1 MRETSIACLI
11 FLMSAGQALAAEID
25 SLSRASSQET
35 VNAPAAPAVPGT
47 TSRFLYGDESKGVS
61 VGTDGADMNIRIRIV
76 PRFEYGT
83 LFTAPDGKTY
93 AQGNDIY
100 FRRARLEMSGT
111 LVSKSINYNL
121 TFSADKWDQAGGTTP
136 TVKLYNSYL
145 VWDAAEYFS
154 VRLGKAKLPYSRI
167 SIIPDQTLLL
177 IEYPCSTDAATK
189 LFGGTDPYY
198 QPHLLIKGRVL
209 GGVLSYELAAG
220 DGWHRGETIYKKGD
234 YSTVDTAETKVAKG
248 GALTVARIE
257 LSPPG
262 WVEKKKNDAPLGL
275 GKHLT
280 LGADYVA
287 QKGIAF
293 YNNTA
298 NLNIKED
305 RVLTGY
311 DLSGHYKGLTMM
323 YEYNTWS
330 IRQTAGTKKDVA
342 PRGWFVQAGYLIQA
356 LNLNIEPSARY
367 EVFNQ
372 NSNKSDARERIVTA
386 GLNWYLKGHGLKMGA
401 NWLNTRYEKNAKG
414 HLSNED
420 KKDIFLVQTQLY
432 F

>member
-1 MRETSIACLI
+1 MRKAKLLCMI
-11 FLMSAGQALAAEID
+11 FLISGGQALAAEID
-25 SLSRASSQET
+25 RLSRASTTET
-35 VNAPAAPAVPGT
+35 IIVPAASVVTEA
-47 TSRFLYGDESKGVS
+47 TSRFMYGDESKGVTI
-61 VGTDGADMNIRIRIV
+61 GTDDANMTIRIRLV

-83 LFTAPDGKTY
+83 LFTATDGKSY
-93 AQGNDIY
+93 VQGNDIY
-100 FRRARLEMSGT
+100 FRRARLEMTGA

-136 TVKLYNSYL
+136 TVKLYNAFL
-145 VWDAAEYFS
+145 VWDAADYFS

-177 IEYPCSTDAATK
+177 IEYPSSTDAATK

-198 QPHLLIKGRVL
+198 QPHLLIKGRVF

-220 DGWHRGETIYKKGD
+220 DGWQRGETIYKKGS
-234 YSTVDTAETKVAKG
+234 YFTTDTADTLVAKA
-248 GALTVARIE
+248 GALTVVRIE

-262 WVEKKKNDAPLGL
+262 WAEKKKIDAPLGV
-275 GKHLT
+275 GKHLA
-280 LGADYVA
+280 LGANYVA

-293 YNNTA
+293 YNNSA
-298 NLNIKED
+298 NINIKED
-305 RVLTGY
+305 RVLMGY
-311 DLSGHYKGLTMM
+311 DLSGHYKGLTVM
-323 YEYNTWS
+323 YEYNTWN
-330 IRQTAGTKKDVA
+330 IRQTAGTKKDVS

-356 LNLNIEPSARY
+356 LNLNIEPAARY
-367 EVFNQ
+367 EIYNQ
-372 NSNKSDARERIVTA
+372 NGNKSDMRERIITA
-386 GLNWYLKGHGLKMGA
+386 GLNWYLKGHSMKIGA
-401 NWLNTRYEKNAKG
+401 NWINTHYEKNAKG